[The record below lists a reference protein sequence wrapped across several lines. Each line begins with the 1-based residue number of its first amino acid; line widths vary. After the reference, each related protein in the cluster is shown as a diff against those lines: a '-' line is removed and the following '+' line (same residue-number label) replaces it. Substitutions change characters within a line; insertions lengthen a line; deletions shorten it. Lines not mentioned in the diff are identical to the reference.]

1 MISNHNPATTMLRLF
16 LVLAAALLLAACAG
30 SQSTVP
36 SPSVAS
42 KLKVV
47 ATTTLVGDVVAAIG
61 GDNIDVAVLL
71 PPGAEPHS
79 FQPTPKDV
87 AALSKADLVFVNGV
101 NLEEVLMSTLE
112 NALDKA
118 KIVAVSDGVQT
129 IEFAGEVADNHEGET
144 EDEHAHEGADP
155 HTWTDPNNVMVW
167 ADNISRAL
175 SHGDPAHAAAYA
187 ANATAYKKQLGDIDQ
202 WVREQVTQVP
212 EANRKLVTD
221 HAVFGYFAK
230 RYGFEQVGAVI
241 PGFSAMAEPSA
252 QEMAALEDTI
262 HSLGVKAVFTGNRV
276 NPALSQR
283 VADDT
288 GVKLVFIYTD
298 SLSEPNGPV
307 PTYLEWVR
315 HNTQA
320 FVDALK

>member
-1 MISNHNPATTMLRLF
+1 MVSLL
-16 LVLAAALLLAACAG
+16 LVAAAAMLLAACSAAQPTPAADG
-30 SQSTVP
+30 
-36 SPSVAS
+36 

-47 ATTTLVGDVVAAIG
+47 ATTTLVGDVVKAIG
-61 GDNIDVAVLL
+61 GDTIDLTVLL

-87 AALSKADLVFVNGV
+87 AGITKADLVFVNGL
-101 NLEEVLMSTLE
+101 NLEEVLMPTLT

-129 IEFAGEVADNHEGET
+129 IAFAGDQGE
-144 EDEHAHEGADP
+144 EANAHGGVDP

-167 ADNISRAL
+167 ADNIARAL
-175 SHGDPAHAAAYA
+175 GAADPGHADTYTASAA
-187 ANATAYKKQLGDIDQ
+187 AYKKQLVDIDK
-202 WVREQVTQVP
+202 WVTDQTAQVP
-212 EANRKLVTD
+212 AENRKLITD

-252 QEMAALEDTI
+252 QEMAALEDSI
-262 HSLGVKAVFTGNRV
+262 HRLGVKAVFTGNTV
-276 NPALSQR
+276 NPALSRR

-288 GVKLVFIYTD
+288 GVKLVTIYSD
-298 SLSEPNGPV
+298 SLSDPTGPAAN
-307 PTYLEWVR
+307 YLDWVR
-315 HNTQA
+315 YNVTA
-320 FVDALK
+320 FVEALR

>member
-1 MISNHNPATTMLRLF
+1 MSPSTLALRRLILIL
-16 LVLAAALLLAACAG
+16 LVAITAAALIACTG
-30 SQSTVP
+30 SQP
-36 SPSVAS
+36 APAADG

-87 AALSKADLVFVNGV
+87 AALSKAGLVFVNGL
-101 NLEEVLMSTLE
+101 NLEEVLIPTLE
-112 NALDKA
+112 NALDKG

-129 IEFAGEVADNHEGET
+129 IEFAGEEAN
-144 EDEHAHEGADP
+144 AHGGADP

-167 ADNISRAL
+167 ADNIGRAL
-175 SHGDPAHAAAYA
+175 GEADPAHAAAYA
-187 ANATAYKKQLGDIDQ
+187 ANAAAYNNQLGDIDQ
-202 WVREQVTQVP
+202 WVNEQVAQVP

-241 PGFSAMAEPSA
+241 PGFSALAEPSA

-262 HSLGVKAVFTGNRV
+262 HRLGVKAIFTGNTV

-283 VADDT
+283 VAADT
-288 GVKLVFIYTD
+288 GVKLAFIYTD
-298 SLSEPNGPV
+298 SLSAPNGPV
-307 PTYLEWVR
+307 PTYLDWVR

>member
-1 MISNHNPATTMLRLF
+1 MSSSTPVLRRRLRRLTLIL
-16 LVLAAALLLAACAG
+16 LVAYTAAALIACTG
-30 SQSTVP
+30 SQPVP
-36 SPSVAS
+36 AADG

-61 GDNIDVAVLL
+61 GDNIDVAILL

-87 AALSKADLVFVNGV
+87 AALSKADLVFVNGL
-101 NLEEVLMSTLE
+101 NLEEVLMPTLE
-112 NALDKA
+112 NALGKG
-118 KIVAVSDGVQT
+118 KIVAVSEGVQT
-129 IEFAGEVADNHEGET
+129 IELAGEEAS
-144 EDEHAHEGADP
+144 AHGGGDP

-175 SHGDPAHAAAYA
+175 SQAEPAHATAYA
-187 ANATAYKKQLGDIDQ
+187 ANAAAYRKQLVEIDQ
-202 WVREQVTQVP
+202 WVKEQVAHVP

-241 PGFSAMAEPSA
+241 PGFSALAEPSA

-262 HSLGVKAVFTGNRV
+262 HRLGVKAIFTGNTV
-276 NPALSQR
+276 NSTLSQR

-298 SLSEPNGPV
+298 SLSPPDGPV

-315 HNTQA
+315 HNVSA
-320 FVDALK
+320 FVEALR

>member
-1 MISNHNPATTMLRLF
+1 MSCSPPALRRLILIL
-16 LVLAAALLLAACAG
+16 LVAITATALTACTG
-30 SQSTVP
+30 SQPTP
-36 SPSVAS
+36 AADG

-87 AALSKADLVFVNGV
+87 AALSKAGLVFVNGL
-101 NLEEVLMSTLE
+101 NLEEVLMPTLA
-112 NALDKA
+112 NALDKG

-129 IEFAGEVADNHEGET
+129 IEFAGEGADSHEGET
-144 EDEHAHEGADP
+144 EGEHAHGGVDP

-175 SHGDPAHAAAYA
+175 GQADPAHVAAYA
-187 ANATAYKKQLGDIDQ
+187 ANAAAYKKQLVDIDQ
-202 WVREQVTQVP
+202 WVKEQVAQVP

-241 PGFSAMAEPSA
+241 PGFSALAEPSA

-262 HSLGVKAVFTGNRV
+262 HSLGVKAVFTGNTV

-298 SLSEPNGPV
+298 SLSAPNGPV
-307 PTYLEWVR
+307 PTYLDWVR

>member
-1 MISNHNPATTMLRLF
+1 
-16 LVLAAALLLAACAG
+16 
-30 SQSTVP
+30 
-36 SPSVAS
+36 
-42 KLKVV
+42 
-47 ATTTLVGDVVAAIG
+47 
-61 GDNIDVAVLL
+61 
-71 PPGAEPHS
+71 
-79 FQPTPKDV
+79 
-87 AALSKADLVFVNGV
+87 
-101 NLEEVLMSTLE
+101 MSTLE

-129 IEFAGEVADNHEGET
+129 IEFAGEAADNHEGEA

-175 SHGDPAHAAAYA
+175 SHGDPAHAAAYE
-187 ANATAYKKQLGDIDQ
+187 ANAIAYKKLLGDIDQ
-202 WVREQVTQVP
+202 WVKEQVAQVP

-262 HSLGVKAVFTGNRV
+262 HSLGVKAVFTGNTV